1 MKCSRY
7 SSLLILFVCL
17 LLVVPV
23 AQSASIKERMAA
35 RIPPIDALKDKGLV
49 GENNQGFLEYRT
61 GEKVEQDLIASEN
74 KDRAIVYETIG
85 KRQGA
90 PAKLVGQRRAKMIV
104 EKGEAGHWFQ
114 QANGEWY
121 RK

>member
-1 MKCSRY
+1 MKLSRY
-7 SSLLILFVCL
+7 FSLLILFVCL
-17 LLVVPV
+17 LLVVP
-23 AQSASIKERMAA
+23 AAHSASIKERMAA

-61 GEKVEQDLIASEN
+61 GEKVKQDLIASEN
-74 KDRAIVYETIG
+74 KDRKIVYQAIG

-90 PAKLVGQRRAKMIV
+90 PAKLVGQRRAKMIA

-114 QANGEWY
+114 RANGEWY

>member
-1 MKCSRY
+1 MKLSRY
-7 SSLLILFVCL
+7 SSLLILLICL
-17 LLVVPV
+17 LLMVPA
-23 AQSASIKERMAA
+23 AQSATIKERMAA

-61 GEKVEQDLIASEN
+61 AEKVKQDLIASEN
-74 KDRAIVYETIG
+74 MDRKTVYEAIG

-90 PAKLVGQRRAKMIV
+90 PAKLVGQRRAKMLA
-104 EKGEAGHWFQ
+104 EQGEAGHWFQ
-114 QANGEWY
+114 RPNGEWY